1 MFIPYNLSSIILL
14 IGYYKPKKKKKKAHV
29 IKQSWSEQNYF
40 QERWHILEKICLGDL
55 THCSPDVIYRSHQS
69 SGCQWRWYSSLNKF
83 HCVQVFQRLLK
94 AGHDIALRAV
104 KTLAESG
111 SLRVI
116 FNLVHLNVS
125 WIPSL
130 STLPLI
136 CITLC
141 GHIILAHY
149 AKNNVDNISLAQN
162 MQSWHIPFENQGN

>member
-1 MFIPYNLSSIILL
+1 MPFPIAPPTSLLRIPVLLLPGGYGRFLEQASLCPSS
-14 IGYYKPKKKKKKAHV
+14 
-29 IKQSWSEQNYF
+29 SETFY
-40 QERWHILEKICLGDL
+40 
-55 THCSPDVIYRSHQS
+55 
-69 SGCQWRWYSSLNKF
+69 
-83 HCVQVFQRLLK
+83 LK
-94 AGHDIALRAV
+94 AGHDRALHAV

-116 FNLVHLNVS
+116 LNLVHLNLS

-149 AKNNVDNISLAQN
+149 AKNNVDSISLAQN
-162 MQSWHIPFENQGN
+162 MQS

>member
-1 MFIPYNLSSIILL
+1 MSVNTQGDDRVKLFSGKMAHFWKDLGDPPHCPS
-14 IGYYKPKKKKKKAHV
+14 HV
-29 IKQSWSEQNYF
+29 IIAHTSRLVAGWLWQIPWTSFIVS
-40 QERWHILEKICLGDL
+40 
-55 THCSPDVIYRSHQS
+55 
-69 SGCQWRWYSSLNKF
+69 KF
-83 HCVQVFQRLLK
+83 IRDFLK
-94 AGHDIALRAV
+94 AGHDRTLRAV

-116 FNLVHLNVS
+116 FNLVHLNLS

-149 AKNNVDNISLAQN
+149 AKNNVDSISLAQN
-162 MQSWHIPFENQGN
+162 MQSWHITFENQGN

>member
-1 MFIPYNLSSIILL
+1 MEWAKLFSGKMTHFGKDLSGWFNTLL
-14 IGYYKPKKKKKKAHV
+14 PQCH
-29 IKQSWSEQNYF
+29 
-40 QERWHILEKICLGDL
+40 L
-55 THCSPDVIYRSHQS
+55 SHQS
-69 SGCQWRWYSSLNKF
+69 SGCQWWWYSSLNKF

-162 MQSWHIPFENQGN
+162 MQSWHITFENQGN

>member
-1 MFIPYNLSSIILL
+1 MVMIEWVQLFS
-14 IGYYKPKKKKKKAHV
+14 
-29 IKQSWSEQNYF
+29 
-40 QERWHILEKICLGDL
+40 ERWHVLEKICLGDL
-55 THCSPDVIYRSHQS
+55 PHCSPNATYRLLTPVLLLAAMVKLLEQA
-69 SGCQWRWYSSLNKF
+69 SL
-83 HCVQVFQRLLK
+83 CPSLSETLK

-116 FNLVHLNVS
+116 FNLAHLNLS
-125 WIPSL
+125 WIPPL

-149 AKNNVDNISLAQN
+149 AKNNVDSISLAQN
-162 MQSWHIPFENQGN
+162 MQSWHVTFDNQGN

>member
-1 MFIPYNLSSIILL
+1 MSVNNDGHDGVSKIVFREDDAFCKRFVWGTLHVALPTSFF
-14 IGYYKPKKKKKKAHV
+14 AH
-29 IKQSWSEQNYF
+29 
-40 QERWHILEKICLGDL
+40 
-55 THCSPDVIYRSHQS
+55 TSPSVA
-69 SGCQWRWYSSLNKF
+69 SGCGKNSLNKLP
-83 HCVQVFQRLLK
+83 CVQVFQRLLK

-116 FNLVHLNVS
+116 FNLGHLNLS

-149 AKNNVDNISLAQN
+149 AKNNVDSISLARN
-162 MQSWHIPFENQGN
+162 MQS